1 MSKQP
6 HLLFYCQHAMGMGHL
21 VRSLALAK
29 ALGDRFRVV
38 LLNGGLLP
46 AELKLPERLE
56 IINLPPLGLD
66 NGRLVSRA
74 GEDLEKARTVRR
86 DLILKTFQS
95 LRPEALV
102 IELFPFG
109 RKKFEFELLPM
120 LEASRKEIEPPL
132 IACSLRDI
140 LVSCRN
146 DQEKY
151 EERVI
156 AIANRYFDA
165 VLVHADPTFA
175 SLKESLRTSARL
187 TTAIH
192 YTGFVTAERPQP
204 SQPSAPRGPILI
216 SAGGGLYGG
225 QLLRTAIDAHALL
238 NKTHNAELKVVAG
251 PFLPDCEWEGL
262 RIAAAHHRGVQLV
275 RSIPDLFEEL
285 HSAWASISQCG
296 YNTALE
302 IVQVGLPALVVPF
315 ANGGEDE
322 QMKRARRLEQ
332 LGAVRVLDQHEMTP
346 ERLADEMKAL
356 LTFHPQRPLLQLNGA
371 QRSAAILDQLVQA
384 RKICW
389 SNRDRVKFRSGK
401 YECMA

>member
-21 VRSLALAK
+21 VRSLALAQ
-29 ALGDRFRVV
+29 ALSDHFRVV

-46 AELKLPERLE
+46 TKLKIPERLE
-56 IINLPPLGLD
+56 IINLSPLGLD

-74 GEDLEKARTVRR
+74 GVDLEEAKNVRR
-86 DLILKTFQS
+86 DLILETFRS
-95 LRPEALV
+95 LRPDVLV

-109 RKKFEFELLPM
+109 RKKFEFELLPL
-120 LEASRKEIEPPL
+120 LEASRNEIEPPL

-140 LVSCRN
+140 LVSCRR

-151 EERVI
+151 EEHVI
-156 AIANRYFDA
+156 TIANRYFDA
-165 VLVHADPTFA
+165 VLVHSDPTFA
-175 SLKESLRTSARL
+175 SLEESLPSSARL
-187 TTAIH
+187 TAAIH
-192 YTGFVTAERPQP
+192 YTGFVTPERSQS

-238 NKTHNAELKVVAG
+238 GETHNAELKVIAG
-251 PFLPDCEWEGL
+251 PFLPDWEWDEL
-262 RIAAAHHRGVQLV
+262 RATAACRQGVQMV
-275 RSIPDLFEEL
+275 RSVPDLFEEL
-285 HSAWASISQCG
+285 RHASASISQCG

-302 IVQVGLPALVVPF
+302 ILQVGLPALVVPF
-315 ANGGEDE
+315 ANGGENE
-322 QMKRARRLEQ
+322 QMKRARRLEH

-346 ERLADEMKAL
+346 ERMADEMRAL
-356 LTFHPQRPLLQLNGA
+356 LSFHPQRPLLELNGA
-371 QRSAAILDQLVQA
+371 QRSAAILDDLIRA
-384 RKICW
+384 RRVST
-389 SNRDRVKFRSGK
+389 SNRGGMKFRSDR